1 MPVRA
6 PVTKLREASR
16 KAGEP
21 GPDIGRQAR
30 SADREAEGPP
40 DTSQGTERPR
50 VGESGVGSNAGPIC
64 YWKRVGLG
72 PIFSFLFRVAA
83 RKPVVARPD
92 QAHFA
97 IISPHLPGGSCLS
110 STAPAMN
117 RCGDLPSVR
126 LAIYLRRDADGKSHK
141 WP

>member
-30 SADREAEGPP
+30 TAYREAEGPP
-40 DTSQGTERPR
+40 KVSQETERPR

-64 YWKRVGLG
+64 ILGHGGLG
-72 PIFSFLFRVAA
+72 QISSLHFRVAA
-83 RKPVVARPD
+83 RKTCGSAPGSGPLRH
-92 QAHFA
+92 HFTA
-97 IISPHLPGGSCLS
+97 FAGRFVPQQHCLS
-110 STAPAMN
+110 DKP
-117 RCGDLPSVR
+117 
-126 LAIYLRRDADGKSHK
+126 LR
-141 WP
+141 

>member
-64 YWKRVGLG
+64 FWKRVGLG
-72 PIFSFLFRVAA
+72 PIFSLLFRVAA
-83 RKPVVARPD
+83 RK
-92 QAHFA
+92 
-97 IISPHLPGGSCLS
+97 IGGS
-110 STAPAMN
+110 AP
-117 RCGDLPSVR
+117 R
-126 LAIYLRRDADGKSHK
+126 
-141 WP
+141 

>member
-30 SADREAEGPP
+30 SAYREAEGPP
-40 DTSQGTERPR
+40 EASQETERPR

-64 YWKRVGLG
+64 FAECGRSGR
-72 PIFSFLFRVAA
+72 SSCFR
-83 RKPVVARPD
+83 D
-92 QAHFA
+92 
-97 IISPHLPGGSCLS
+97 
-110 STAPAMN
+110 
-117 RCGDLPSVR
+117 
-126 LAIYLRRDADGKSHK
+126 
-141 WP
+141 